1 MELSGKKSAILFLD
15 RNRFDL
21 YVEGSQNVLSF
32 PFEETVI
39 NAMDVLSP
47 VELDTQIKAFVEQNG
62 ISPANIM
69 VILSSNVI
77 FEKDIEIKDLESKD
91 QEIETFSDNVPFEN
105 VYIQSLPIATGIH
118 VIAANRDLCD
128 SIRNSFSK
136 LGFGIDSFV
145 PYIALGLQVNIG
157 VLDLETSKQI
167 IKNLDSMRHY
177 AFPIEKIS
185 NSATAHVAQ
194 DMGSKP
200 RNFNIKLYAMIGILG
215 VLILVLLFLL
225 LRR

>member
-39 NAMDVLSP
+39 NSMDVLNP
-47 VELDTQIKAFVEQNG
+47 AEFDNQIKAFVEQNG

-69 VILSSNVI
+69 VLLSSNVV
-77 FEKDIEIKDLESKD
+77 FEKDIEIKDLEDKD

-105 VYIQSLPIATGIH
+105 VYIQSLPITTGIH

-128 SIRNSFSK
+128 SIRNSFEK
-136 LGFGIDSFV
+136 LGFSIDYFV
-145 PYIALGLQVNIG
+145 PYIALGPEVNIST
-157 VLDLETSKQI
+157 LDLETSQQI

-185 NSATAHVAQ
+185 NSATVHVVQ
-194 DMGSKP
+194 DTGSKT
-200 RNFNIKLYAMIGILG
+200 RNFNIKLYVMIGILG
-215 VLILVLLFLL
+215 VLILVLLVLL
-225 LRR
+225 FRG